1 MIKDIDRIKTAL
13 ENGQG
18 AESTSKSFGVL
29 IPIIETPRGLSVL
42 FEVRAASLRRQPG
55 EICFPGGSTLD
66 GESTTAAA
74 IRETSE
80 ELLIEMSSIEVVK
93 ELDVI
98 NVYSGGILRPVVG
111 LLRSLEG
118 FDGADG
124 IGVGDT
130 DGGERRAFSA
140 DEVAEV
146 FTVPLSFFLEHEP
159 DYYDI
164 EMRSFP
170 TADFPYDKIPD
181 GEDYHWD
188 IGHRSVC
195 FYTYR
200 DKTIW
205 GLTAG
210 IMHDFVKRLKRGGY
224 C

>member
-1 MIKDIDRIKTAL
+1 MPT
-13 ENGQG
+13 G
-18 AESTSKSFGVL
+18 ARDL
-29 IPIIETPRGLSVL
+29 
-42 FEVRAASLRRQPG
+42 
-55 EICFPGGSTLD
+55 
-66 GESTTAAA
+66 
-74 IRETSE
+74 
-80 ELLIEMSSIEVVK
+80 
-93 ELDVI
+93 
-98 NVYSGGILRPVVG
+98 
-111 LLRSLEG
+111 
-118 FDGADG
+118 
-124 IGVGDT
+124 
-130 DGGERRAFSA
+130 
-140 DEVAEV
+140 
-146 FTVPLSFFLEHEP
+146 TVPLSFFLEHEP